1 MQVLVSLANENR
13 YERKCSLDEAKIS
26 PVFDRYMIDLYLIDG
41 VRVGGGGGGGGG
53 EKIDQGNELVC
64 KNPGYGPD

>member
-1 MQVLVSLANENR
+1 MQILVSLANENR

-26 PVFDRYMIDLYLIDG
+26 PVFDRWMIDLYIIEG
-41 VRVGGGGGGGGG
+41 VRVGG

-64 KNPGYGPD
+64 KNPGYGPH

>member
-1 MQVLVSLANENR
+1 MQVLVSLTNENR

-26 PVFDRYMIDLYLIDG
+26 PVFDRYMTDLYLIDG
-41 VRVGGGGGGGGG
+41 VRVGG